1 MPLGYGAGVPGDPAV
16 LYEVGDQRCVITL
29 NRPEVLNAINR
40 QLEAELDAAIDAFT
54 ADDDL
59 RVAIIVGAG
68 GRAFSAGA
76 DLKEMAERAATG
88 AHEGGGAFPV
98 PTAGSRRDIRSCP
111 KPVIAA
117 IDGHCVAAGL
127 ELALSCDIRVATRQS
142 SFGLPEPRRGLI
154 AGSGLHHLNRMI
166 PLGEALRLQ
175 LTGGRIDAE
184 RAYQIGLVQEL
195 TADRSEM
202 MTRAH
207 ALADDVVACAPMA
220 VEAIKHIVTVGR
232 NLPIEYSWALAQ
244 PIQERL
250 AASEDSREGPRAFAE
265 KRAPRWQR
273 R

>member
-1 MPLGYGAGVPGDPAV
+1 MPRARAV

-40 QLEAELDAAIDAFT
+40 RLDTELDAAIDAFT
-54 ADDDL
+54 ADADL

-76 DLKEMAERAATG
+76 DLKEMAERATTG
-88 AHEGGGAFPV
+88 EHEGGGAFPV
-98 PTAGSRRDIRSCP
+98 PTAGSRRDVRSCP

-127 ELALSCDIRVATRQS
+127 ELALGCDIRVATRQS

-195 TADRSEM
+195 TADRDEM
-202 MTRAH
+202 MARAH

-250 AASEDSREGPRAFAE
+250 AASEDAREGPRAFAE
-265 KRAPRWQR
+265 KRPPRWQR

>member
-1 MPLGYGAGVPGDPAV
+1 VSRAKAV
-16 LYEVGDQRCVITL
+16 VYDVGDQRCVITL
-29 NRPEVLNAINR
+29 NRPEAMNAINR
-40 QLEAELDAAIDAFT
+40 QVEDELNAAIEAFS
-54 ADDDL
+54 ADDRL

-76 DLKEMAERAATG
+76 DLKEMAERAASG
-88 AHEGGGAFPV
+88 EHEGGGAFPV
-98 PTAGSRRDIRSCP
+98 PAPGSRRDIRTCP

-127 ELALSCDIRVATRQS
+127 ELALACDIRVATRQS

-154 AGSGLHHLNRMI
+154 AGSGLHHLSRTI

-184 RAYQIGLVQEL
+184 RAHQIGLVQEL

-202 MTRAH
+202 MERAH
-207 ALADDVVACAPMA
+207 ALADDVVACAPLA

-244 PIQERL
+244 PFQERL
-250 AASEDSREGPRAFAE
+250 AASEDAREGPRAFSE

>member
-1 MPLGYGAGVPGDPAV
+1 MPGAKAV
-16 LYEVGDQRCVITL
+16 LYEVGDRRCVITL
-29 NRPEVLNAINR
+29 NRPEALNAINR

-54 ADDDL
+54 ADDHL

-88 AHEGGGAFPV
+88 EHEGGGAFPV
-98 PTAGSRRDIRSCP
+98 PTPASRRDIRACP

-127 ELALSCDIRVATRQS
+127 ELALGCDFRVATRQS

-154 AGSGLHHLNRMI
+154 AGSGLHHLSRTV

-195 TADRSEM
+195 TADRAQM
-202 MTRAH
+202 MATAH
-207 ALADDVVACAPMA
+207 ALADDVVACAPLA

-244 PIQERL
+244 PFQERL
-250 AASEDSREGPRAFAE
+250 AASEDAREGPRAFAE
-265 KRAPRWQR
+265 KRPPQWKR

>member
-1 MPLGYGAGVPGDPAV
+1 MSGHAV
-16 LYEVGDQRCVITL
+16 LYDVGDRRCVITL
-29 NRPEVLNAINR
+29 NRPEAMNAINR
-40 QLEAELDAAIDAFT
+40 QVEAELDAAIEAFS
-54 ADDDL
+54 ADDRL

-76 DLKEMAERAATG
+76 DLKEMAERAASG
-88 AHEGGGAFPV
+88 EHEGGGAFPV
-98 PTAGSRRDIRSCP
+98 PAPNSRRDIRTCP

-127 ELALSCDIRVATRQS
+127 ELALACDIRVATRQS

-154 AGSGLHHLNRMI
+154 AGSGLHHLSRTI

-175 LTGGRIDAE
+175 LTGARIEAE
-184 RAYQIGLVQEL
+184 RAHQIGLVQEL

-202 MTRAH
+202 MGRAH
-207 ALADDVVACAPMA
+207 ALADDVVACAPLA

-244 PIQERL
+244 PFQERL
-250 AASEDSREGPRAFAE
+250 AASDDAREGPRAFAE

>member
-1 MPLGYGAGVPGDPAV
+1 M
-16 LYEVGDQRCVITL
+16 
-29 NRPEVLNAINR
+29 LNAINR

-88 AHEGGGAFPV
+88 EHEGGGAFPV
-98 PTAGSRRDIRSCP
+98 PTAGSRRDIRACP

-127 ELALSCDIRVATRQS
+127 ELALGCDIRVATRQS

-195 TADRSEM
+195 TADRGEM
-202 MTRAH
+202 MARAH

-220 VEAIKHIVTVGR
+220 VEAIKHIVTIGR

-244 PIQERL
+244 PIQARL

-265 KRAPRWQR
+265 KRPPRWQR

>member
-1 MPLGYGAGVPGDPAV
+1 M
-16 LYEVGDQRCVITL
+16 
-29 NRPEVLNAINR
+29 LNAINR

-88 AHEGGGAFPV
+88 EHEGGGAFPV
-98 PTAGSRRDIRSCP
+98 PTAGSRRDIRACP

-127 ELALSCDIRVATRQS
+127 ELALGCDIRVATRQS

-184 RAYQIGLVQEL
+184 RAYQIGLVQQL
-195 TADRSEM
+195 TAGRGEM
-202 MTRAH
+202 MARAH

-220 VEAIKHIVTVGR
+220 VEAIKHIVTIGR

-244 PIQERL
+244 PIQARL

-265 KRAPRWQR
+265 KRPPRWQR

>member
-1 MPLGYGAGVPGDPAV
+1 VSRAKAV
-16 LYEVGDQRCVITL
+16 VYDVGDQRCVITL
-29 NRPEVLNAINR
+29 NRPEAMNAINR
-40 QLEAELDAAIDAFT
+40 QVEDELNAAIEAFS
-54 ADDDL
+54 ADDRL

-68 GRAFSAGA
+68 GRAFSAPA
-76 DLKEMAERAATG
+76 
-88 AHEGGGAFPV
+88 P
-98 PTAGSRRDIRSCP
+98 GSRRDIRTCP

-127 ELALSCDIRVATRQS
+127 ELALACDIRVATRQS

-154 AGSGLHHLNRMI
+154 AGSGLHHLSRTI

-184 RAYQIGLVQEL
+184 RAHQIGLVQEL

-202 MTRAH
+202 MERAH
-207 ALADDVVACAPMA
+207 ALADDVVACAPLA

-244 PIQERL
+244 PFQERL
-250 AASEDSREGPRAFAE
+250 AASEDAREGPRAFSE

>member
-1 MPLGYGAGVPGDPAV
+1 VPGARAV
-16 LYEVGDQRCVITL
+16 LYEVGEQRCVITL

-54 ADDDL
+54 ADPDL

-88 AHEGGGAFPV
+88 EHEGGGAFPV
-98 PTAGSRRDIRSCP
+98 PTAGSRRDIRRCP

-127 ELALSCDIRVATRQS
+127 ELALACDIRVATRQS

-195 TADRSEM
+195 TADRGEM
-202 MTRAH
+202 MARVH

-232 NLPIEYSWALAQ
+232 NLPIEYSWALAR

-250 AASEDSREGPRAFAE
+250 AASEDAREGPRAFAE
-265 KRAPRWQR
+265 KRPPRWQR